1 MPKITINL
9 GTKEIAIEGPE
20 PFVDDYLDTIKE
32 IMMASFKPH
41 KQQKVSI
48 RRRNERSVTPTKVVI
63 PEITAIPAAKQV
75 RRRRKIH
82 PDTPSP
88 DALQAIE
95 PESPPVRRYILRKAS
110 TESTKE
116 PIANVTQRGAGR
128 VSIESMKE
136 NLGLTEQQIEGVLR
150 DAEKEG
156 RVRKTADGSYVWV
169 S

>member
-20 PFVDDYLDTIKE
+20 PFVDDYLGTIKE

-41 KQQKVSI
+41 KQQEVSL
-48 RRRNERSVTPTKVVI
+48 RRRNERPEIPTKVVT
-63 PEITAIPAAKQV
+63 PEITEMPTAKQV
-75 RRRRKIH
+75 RRRRKRY

-88 DALQAIE
+88 EILQAIT
-95 PESPPVRRYILRKAS
+95 PESPPVRKYILRKAGME
-110 TESTKE
+110 TAKE
-116 PIANVTQRGAGR
+116 PIANVTQGGAGR
-128 VSIESMKE
+128 VSIEAMKE
-136 NLGLTEQQIEGVLR
+136 NLGLTEQQVMEILR

-156 RVRKTADGSYVWV
+156 RVRKAEDGSYVWV